1 MCAGVGGESLPPA
14 LPPWFLPF
22 FLSARC
28 HTHAHASASAGA
40 LAVPALKAAGGR
52 ILARGGK
59 VTAWEAGV
67 PERTVVIEFDSYEQ
81 AVAAYDSEGY
91 QAALKLLGD
100 GAVRD
105 MRVVEAVD

>member
-1 MCAGVGGESLPPA
+1 MPKAYWLGIYRELKDQEKQDA
-14 LPPWFLPF
+14 Y
-22 FLSARC
+22 A
-28 HTHAHASASAGA
+28 A

-59 VTAWEAGV
+59 VTAWEAGA

-91 QAALKLLGD
+91 QAALKVLGD

>member
-1 MCAGVGGESLPPA
+1 MPKAYWLGIYRELNDQEKQDA
-14 LPPWFLPF
+14 Y
-22 FLSARC
+22 A
-28 HTHAHASASAGA
+28 A